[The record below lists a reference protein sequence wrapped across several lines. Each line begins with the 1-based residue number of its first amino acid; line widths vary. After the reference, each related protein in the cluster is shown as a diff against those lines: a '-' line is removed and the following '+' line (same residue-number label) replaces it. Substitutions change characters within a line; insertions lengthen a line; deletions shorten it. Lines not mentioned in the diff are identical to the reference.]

1 MPPLKQA
8 RKLTNRC
15 PEHKETAPAGEL
27 KPQVIGLSSESI
39 RHDHSR
45 FTSLQL
51 RFINFRSISPVGWV
65 AREVSTTSLCALH
78 CVPTIDCGEME
89 HDRPV
94 LDSDRRGTPAALF
107 LNLDL
112 SKCPPC
118 NRQDRCGTG

>member
-27 KPQVIGLSSESI
+27 KPQVIGLSSEPI

-51 RFINFRSISPVGWV
+51 RFINFRPISPVRWV
-65 AREVSTTSLCALH
+65 AKGGLDDFAL
-78 CVPTIDCGEME
+78 
-89 HDRPV
+89 R
-94 LDSDRRGTPAALF
+94 AALRPNHR
-107 LNLDL
+107 LRGD
-112 SKCPPC
+112 
-118 NRQDRCGTG
+118 GT